1 MPILNGRTTLT
12 TILLGS
18 VIPPGSV
25 TSFAGPN
32 APAGWLICD
41 GSLVSRTT
49 YADLF
54 AAIGTAHGSG
64 DGSTTFQLPDY
75 RGRFLRGADNMGTG
89 AAGRDPNAATR
100 TASNAGGNTGNT
112 VGSVQA
118 DAAQGHYHNFSG
130 GFNWGDAASAP
141 ATYVQATSGLSG
153 SADLSARNYPN
164 SLRSDGTNGTPRT
177 SSESRPQNA
186 YVEYIIKV

>member
-25 TSFAGPN
+25 TSFAGPT
-32 APAGWLICD
+32 APAGWLLCD

-49 YADLF
+49 YAALF

-75 RGRFLRGADNMGTG
+75 RGRFLRGVDNMGTG
-89 AAGRDPNAATR
+89 AAGRDPDADTR
-100 TASNAGGNTGNT
+100 TASNAGGNTGNA
-112 VGSVQA
+112 VGSVQSDSMQLITGNISSTTWRNGDMGTYSGA
-118 DAAQGHYHNFSG
+118 FFRSGQGTSTGAAGPNATPAF
-130 GFNWGDAASAP
+130 GFDS
-141 ATYVQATSGLSG
+141 SRS
-153 SADLSARNYPN
+153 PN
-164 SLRSDGTNGTPRT
+164 ART
-177 SSESRPQNA
+177 STETRSQNA